1 MQPADSTVEE
11 VLSKNRYGI
20 RKLEAKFLQYP
31 SRLLRNEYEKQ
42 QSAKQ
47 AERNAQLQEKQRELG
62 MLKQLNQTYLY
73 DVSSNR
79 KKKLNEMQS
88 LSVEYDDFMRHR
100 QDKQKLD
107 KLIEKNIEKSTLAA
121 PTWIRDVFTERET
134 YKKNM

>member
-1 MQPADSTVEE
+1 MV
-11 VLSKNRYGI
+11 
-20 RKLEAKFLQYP
+20 KL
-31 SRLLRNEYEKQ
+31 RGEYEKQ

-47 AERNAQLQEKQRELG
+47 AEQRAQLEEKERELG
-62 MLKQLNQTYLY
+62 MLRQLNQTYIQ
-73 DVSSNR
+73 DVNSNR

-100 QDKQKLD
+100 QDKQRLD

-121 PTWIRDVFTERET
+121 PTWIRDVFTERQT